1 MLEISGKNSLNR
13 LLTGKCVG
21 YFLINEWQGKAQPMS
36 GSATP
41 ALVGFIKKQDEQALK
56 SKPVS
61 TTPPRPLL
69 QSLPPAFCLK
79 FRSWLP
85 SIIDCKPGNESSVSP
100 FFPQVALDHGVS
112 SQ

>member
-1 MLEISGKNSLNR
+1 
-13 LLTGKCVG
+13 
-21 YFLINEWQGKAQPMS
+21 MS

-41 ALVGFIKKQDEQALK
+41 ALVALGFLRQQAEQALK

-61 TTPPRPLL
+61 TTPPWPLL
-69 QSLPPAFCLK
+69 QSLPPAFCFK

-85 SIIDCKPGNESSVSP
+85 SIIDCKPGNESGVSP
-100 FFPQVALDHGVS
+100 FFLQVALDHGVS